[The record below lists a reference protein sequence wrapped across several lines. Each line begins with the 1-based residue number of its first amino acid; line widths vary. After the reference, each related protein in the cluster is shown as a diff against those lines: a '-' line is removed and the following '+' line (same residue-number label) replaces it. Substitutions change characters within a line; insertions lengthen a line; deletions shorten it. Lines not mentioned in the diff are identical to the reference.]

1 MPPHFV
7 PPSAST
13 RAMSFDRGNA
23 GKLVGH
29 LFIAAKTLLQ
39 GRTITMDEMRHEI
52 RSLMNKGAADSHSGH
67 SAPNHSD
74 ATSLVA
80 WNKMITDVILA
91 ARKIPNAAGSLP
103 DDFKRE
109 LARSIRHGRKLCS
122 GAGSATKE
130 AREEIGRASELY
142 LKLSGTSYL

>member
-1 MPPHFV
+1 MTAQFV

-39 GRTITMDEMRHEI
+39 GRAITMDEMRHEI
-52 RSLMNKGAADSHSGH
+52 RSLMNKGAADNHSGRGAASH
-67 SAPNHSD
+67 PD
-74 ATSLVA
+74 ATSLAA
-80 WNKMITDVILA
+80 WNKMIADVIIA
-91 ARKIPNAAGSLP
+91 TRKIPNATGSLP

-122 GAGSATKE
+122 GGGPATRE